1 MREDRLLALV
11 LLLAPFSL
19 VSFGGGPSLY
29 ASLQAE
35 VVHHYRWLTPN
46 EFIDLFAIS
55 RAAPGPGIMLST
67 LIGWKVAG
75 WWGALVATIAIFTPA
90 SIMCVVFMRYYS
102 RHQGKRW
109 TVILEAGLA
118 PVAVGLIIAGA
129 LSLLMLEGNGP
140 LVWMTAALV
149 GGAVVARPKMH
160 PFIFLGAGSA
170 LFMAI
175 SLAGF

>member
-1 MREDRLLALV
+1 MRDDRLIGLV

-29 ASLQAE
+29 ASLQHE
-35 VVHHYRWLTPN
+35 VVHNLHWLTAG

-75 WWGALVATIAIFTPA
+75 WWGALVATVAIFTPA
-90 SIMCVVFMRYYS
+90 SIMCVVFMRYYAK
-102 RHQGKRW
+102 HQGKRW
-109 TVILEAGLA
+109 TTVLEAGLA

-129 LSLLMLEGNGP
+129 VSLLTLEGNGS
-140 LVWMTAALV
+140 LTWLTAALV
-149 GGAVVARPKMH
+149 GAVIMARPKLH
-160 PFIFLGAGSA
+160 PFVLLSSGAA
-170 LFMAI
+170 LFMAV
-175 SLAGF
+175 SLGHV